1 MRIPEW
7 LPDFLQRKLRAYRYR
22 GDSFLCPVCG
32 YHGRALAPIGFD
44 VDVLK
49 EKQVSGAGRR
59 NAGCFNCGVI
69 DRERLVHVYLRDVL
83 GIYDRTRSSRILH
96 IAPDEHITRILGRSG
111 ALEYVCG
118 DKFAEGYAYAANVR
132 TMDVED
138 LPFNSDHFD
147 LVICNHVLEH
157 VPDDARAM
165 REILRVLKPGGHAVL
180 QVPLSANS
188 PKTIEDPSITDPKE
202 RERVYGQ
209 FDHLRLYGQDYGDRL
224 KAAGFIVERLQ
235 LARQKEFERYG
246 LNPDEDLFVG
256 VKPGA

>member
-1 MRIPEW
+1 MHIPEW
-7 LPDFLQRKLRAYRYR
+7 MPDFLQRKLRAYHYR
-22 GDSFLCPVCG
+22 GDTFVCPVCG

-44 VDVLK
+44 LDVLK

-59 NAGCFNCGVI
+59 NAGCFNCGAI

-83 GIYDRTRSSRILH
+83 GIYGRLASSRILH
-96 IAPDEHITRILGRSG
+96 IAPDELITRFLRASNT
-111 ALEYVCG
+111 LEYVCG
-118 DKFAEGYAYAANVR
+118 DKYTEGYAYADNVR
-132 TMDVED
+132 NMDVTD
-138 LPFNSDHFD
+138 LPFAADHFD

-188 PKTIEDPSITDPKE
+188 PTTIEDPSIADPKE

-224 KAAGFIVERLQ
+224 KAAGFRVERLQ
-235 LARQKEFERYG
+235 LAQRKEFERYG
-246 LNPDEDLFVG
+246 LNPSEDLFVG
-256 VKPGA
+256 VKPA